1 MSFARQA
8 MPEITDLNPAPQAR
22 SKNRNCVIVIGASMA
37 GLAAARVLSDHYCE
51 VILVER
57 DQIERVPG
65 HRRGVPQDWHVHG
78 LLASG
83 RTIWERLFPGLFE
96 DLVRAGAVKGDIS
109 RDAHWWFEGG
119 EHVRCE
125 SGLEGVLVSR
135 PLLEGMIRERVRN
148 LPNVHFRDCCHVK
161 GLAAKFN
168 DASHITGVRL
178 EGGGLFAD
186 LVVDATGRGSRSPQW
201 LAALGYEAPRQERV
215 EVNIGYTTRQFRRAR
230 HHLNGALLASIAATP
245 QTRRSGFILA
255 QENDRWIVSLNCYGE
270 QPPADLAEFIEFA
283 KALPAPYIYDVI
295 SEAEPIG
302 EAHRTCF
309 PANVRNRY
317 ELLHRFPKGYLVVGD
332 AISCFN
338 PVYGQG
344 MSVAA
349 MEAVELDRALRANC
363 TNLAETFFE
372 QASKVVDTAWSMT
385 AGNDLRMPGVV
396 GERSTIS
403 RLLNWYVGELHVSA
417 QSDPTLVIAFQNVMN
432 LLKDPQSLRD
442 WSLARRVLYGAFV
455 RRAATKKAS
464 RLEAAARAAF

>member
-1 MSFARQA
+1 MSLAHQA
-8 MPEITDLNPAPQAR
+8 APEIADIRPALQAR
-22 SKNRNCVIVIGASMA
+22 TKNRNSAIVVGASMA
-37 GLAAARVLSDHYCE
+37 GLAAARVLSEHYSE

-57 DQIERVPG
+57 DQIENRPC
-65 HRRGVPQDWHVHG
+65 HRRGVPQDWHTHG

-83 RTIWERLFPGLFE
+83 RTIWETFFPGLFR
-96 DLVRAGAVKGDIS
+96 DLVSDGALRGDVS

-168 DASHITGVRL
+168 DASRVTGVRL
-178 EGGGLFAD
+178 EGGSLFAD
-186 LVVDATGRGSRSPQW
+186 LIVDATGRGSRSPQW
-201 LAALGYEAPRQERV
+201 LAALGYEAPRQERIV
-215 EVNIGYTTRQFRRAR
+215 VNIGYTTRQFRRVP

-245 QTRRSGFILA
+245 QTGRSGFILA
-255 QENDRWIVSLNCYGE
+255 QENDTWIVSLNSYGE
-270 QPPADLAEFIEFA
+270 QPPTDLAAFIEFA
-283 KALPAPYIYDVI
+283 RSLPAPYIYDVI
-295 SEAEPIG
+295 SQAEPIG

-317 ELLHRFPKGYLVVGD
+317 EMLHRFPKGYLVVGD

-349 MEAVELDRALRANC
+349 MEAVALDKALCEKGA
-363 TNLAETFFE
+363 NLAETFFAE
-372 QASKVVDTAWSMT
+372 AAKSIDIAWSMA
-385 AGNDLRMPGVV
+385 AGNDLRMPSVV
-396 GERSTIS
+396 GAKSAIS
-403 RLLNWYVGELHVSA
+403 RLLNWYVGELHVGA

-432 LLKDPQSLRD
+432 LLKGPRSLLD
-442 WSLARRVLYGAFV
+442 WSLATRVLYGAFV
-455 RRAATKKAS
+455 RHTAKRGA
-464 RLEAAARAAF
+464 RLEAMAKAAF